1 METNYQEQIKNWM
14 NQWQKQF
21 EEMRVQFSLGKMD
34 AADAFEKQKTQ
45 LREAI
50 VALKS
55 NLDQASDKADDQ
67 LEKMK
72 ARLEE
77 LQVQLS
83 LGKAE
88 GMDLFNEQKKKI
100 EAALHELKTEGK
112 SAYNKSYEQ
121 ALQVFDH
128 NATAF
133 KTGLEILQLQFALG
147 KMDAKDEAE
156 NIRKELN
163 EKMNEMQNL
172 FVESQKLMLSQMD
185 EWNKQWQAG
194 MDKMKQWA
202 EQWKK

>member
-1 METNYQEQIKNWM
+1 METKYQEQIKDWM
-14 NQWQKQF
+14 NQWQQRF
-21 EEMRVQFSLGKMD
+21 EEMRMQFSLGKMD
-34 AADAFEKQKTQ
+34 ATETFEKQKNQ

-55 NLDQASDKADDQ
+55 NLDLAGDSADEQ
-67 LEKMK
+67 LTKMK

-77 LQVQLS
+77 LQVQLN
-83 LGKAE
+83 LGKAD

-100 EAALHELKTEGK
+100 ELALHELKTESK
-112 SAYNKSYEQ
+112 STYNKAYEQ
-121 ALQVFDH
+121 ALEVFDH

-133 KTGLEILQLQFALG
+133 KTGLEILKLQYALG
-147 KMDAKDEAE
+147 KMDAKDEAD

-163 EKMNEMQNL
+163 EKMNEMQN
-172 FVESQKLMLSQMD
+172 FFTESQKLLLTQMD

-194 MDKMKQWA
+194 MDKMKHWA